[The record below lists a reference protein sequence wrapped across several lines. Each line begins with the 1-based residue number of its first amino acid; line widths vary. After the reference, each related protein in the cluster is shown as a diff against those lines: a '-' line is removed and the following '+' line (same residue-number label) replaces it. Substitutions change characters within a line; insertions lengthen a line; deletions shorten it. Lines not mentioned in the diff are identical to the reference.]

1 MPCNHHVQLA
11 VVIDRRSHVLSS
23 SEYKCQEHSLELHRI
38 PTARQVKLAPRM
50 RWIQWAQ
57 SSPAPAQKPTLE
69 ESLLMTL
76 ISYPDVNE
84 AQKDSFT
91 AHMN

>member
-1 MPCNHHVQLA
+1 MDSMGPV
-11 VVIDRRSHVLSS
+11 
-23 SEYKCQEHSLELHRI
+23 E
-38 PTARQVKLAPRM
+38 
-50 RWIQWAQ
+50 
-57 SSPAPAQKPTLE
+57 PAPAQKPTLE

-76 ISYPDVNE
+76 ISYPDVKE